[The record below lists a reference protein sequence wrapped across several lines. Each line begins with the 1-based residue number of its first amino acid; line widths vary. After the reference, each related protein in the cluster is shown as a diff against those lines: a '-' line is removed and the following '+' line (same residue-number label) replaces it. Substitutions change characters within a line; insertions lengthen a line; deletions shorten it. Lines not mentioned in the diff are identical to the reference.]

1 MSDEE
6 LGEYLAPDETPE
18 LRSKLVASLSKKS
31 RATYEAMHKAEGDIM
46 LWQAGLGP
54 RPGNVIIC
62 GEKEIRDGRGPG
74 GGK

>member
-1 MSDEE
+1 MSKEME
-6 LGEYLAPDETPE
+6 VRAGLMSRPAGVLY
-18 LRSKLVASLSKKS
+18 RLV
-31 RATYEAMHKAEGDIM
+31 RGDKAEGDIM